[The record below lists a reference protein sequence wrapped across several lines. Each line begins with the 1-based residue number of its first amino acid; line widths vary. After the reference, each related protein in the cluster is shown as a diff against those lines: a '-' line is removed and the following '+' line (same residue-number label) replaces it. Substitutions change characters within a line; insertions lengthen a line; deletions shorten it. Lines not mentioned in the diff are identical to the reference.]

1 MKNVENFGLALLI
14 LFSGCAAPWRTNLM
28 PELRNNE
35 IIKGVSTPPEYV
47 IQKGDELIVKL
58 RTLSGSESGPVA
70 AAFADNGSMQAVKQQ
85 SDGLRG
91 LASYPVDEEGV
102 ITLPY
107 LGKAEVAGL
116 TITDAKRFLEKRFYE
131 VVKTCSVEVNLKNN
145 SFTAMGEWGSGTIR
159 LPKDQTNIYE
169 ALALTG
175 KLSDFGDRA
184 RVKIVRQT
192 PSGVQVH
199 SFNLRSKQIFS
210 SEFFWVQPNDVIYIQ
225 PIDGKFLGV
234 HSSIYSVIG
243 LITIVAS
250 VATLVLRLTN

>member
-1 MKNVENFGLALLI
+1 MKNVENFGLALLL

-28 PELRNNE
+28 PELHNNE

-47 IQKGDELIVKL
+47 IQNGDELIVKL

-70 AAFADNGSMQAVKQQ
+70 VAFADNGAMSAANQQAG
-85 SDGLRG
+85 GLRG
-91 LASYPVDEEGV
+91 LTSYPVDEQGAV
-102 ITLPY
+102 VLPY
-107 LGKAEVAGL
+107 LGKTEVAGL
-116 TITDAKRFLEKRFYE
+116 TIAQAKRVLEKRFYD
-131 VVKTCSVEVNLKNN
+131 VVKTCSVELTLKNN

-169 ALALTG
+169 ALALAG

-192 PSGVQVH
+192 PLGVKVR
-199 SFNLRSKQIFS
+199 SFNLKSKQLFS

-243 LITIVAS
+243 LVTVVAS
-250 VATLVLRLTN
+250 VTTLVLQLTY